1 MEILKS
7 SDDRRIEVKSSIDQY
22 KNFLSV
28 FKQGGW
34 IPISYDVL
42 ESVTCDGVTSHKAIV
57 TDDENWNGYHYPIAT
72 CRKVNGKYLVSD
84 KEGIELKDLPCWQGK
99 GKYEVYV
106 NDHRITNADN
116 EAVGTANAVRFRI
129 GLDYYVAKKTLTPVK

>member
-7 SDDRRIEVKSSIDQY
+7 SDDRQIEVKSSIDQY

-42 ESVTCDGVTSHKAIV
+42 ESITCDGVASHRAIM

-72 CRKVNGKYLVSD
+72 CRKVRGKYLVTD
-84 KEGIELKDLPCWQGK
+84 KQGVELKDLPCWQGK
-99 GKYEVYV
+99 GQYEVWV
-106 NDHRITNADN
+106 DDHRITNADN
-116 EAVGTANAVRFRI
+116 EAVGTISKVKYRI
-129 GLDYYVAKKTLTPVK
+129 GLDYYKAKKDLTPVA

>member
-7 SDDRRIEVKSSIDQY
+7 SDDRQIEVKSSIDQY

-42 ESVTCDGVTSHKAIV
+42 ESITCDGVASHKAIM
-57 TDDENWNGYHYPIAT
+57 TDDKDWNGYHYPIAT
-72 CRKVNGKYLVSD
+72 CHKVRGRYLVTD
-84 KEGIELKDLPCWQGK
+84 NQGIELKDLPEWQGK
-99 GKYEVYV
+99 GQYQAWVDDRRV
-106 NDHRITNADN
+106 TNADN
-116 EAVGTANAVRFRI
+116 EAVGTISKVKYRI
-129 GLDYYVAKKTLTPVK
+129 GLDYYKAKKNLTPVA